1 MRKYKFDFGS
11 LISGVD
17 KNTVGLK
24 DLVKL
29 IDGLS
34 INMLAGDYKE
44 VPFSNKATTYL
55 YSGVV
60 TIGDITIPAGDI
72 ANAFENARTLDQTV
86 AANFLYLKYL
96 MLASN
101 FFGLNIRYFNYSW
114 HLKYLP
120 HRHPTGLYILHKALH
135 T

>member
-1 MRKYKFDFGS
+1 MRKYKFDFDS

-44 VPFSNKATTYL
+44 LPFSSKATTYL
-55 YSGVV
+55 YSGGV
-60 TIGDITIPAGDI
+60 TIGDISISAGDI

-86 AANFLYLKYL
+86 AANFLCLKYL
-96 MLASN
+96 MLVSKLLISTS
-101 FFGLNIRYFNYSW
+101 GILNVVDINIE
-114 HLKYLP
+114 LM
-120 HRHPTGLYILHKALH
+120 I
-135 T
+135 

>member
-44 VPFSNKATTYL
+44 LPFSSKA
-55 YSGVV
+55 
-60 TIGDITIPAGDI
+60 IT
-72 ANAFENARTLDQTV
+72 
-86 AANFLYLKYL
+86 
-96 MLASN
+96 
-101 FFGLNIRYFNYSW
+101 
-114 HLKYLP
+114 
-120 HRHPTGLYILHKALH
+120 
-135 T
+135 

>member
-44 VPFSNKATTYL
+44 LPFSSKATTYL

-60 TIGDITIPAGDI
+60 TIGDISISAGDI
-72 ANAFENARTLDQTV
+72 ANAFERSRTLDQTV
-86 AANFLYLKYL
+86 AVKFRAMKN
-96 MLASN
+96 
-101 FFGLNIRYFNYSW
+101 
-114 HLKYLP
+114 
-120 HRHPTGLYILHKALH
+120 T
-135 T
+135 

>member
-44 VPFSNKATTYL
+44 LPFSSKATTYL
-55 YSGVV
+55 YSGRV
-60 TIGDITIPAGDI
+60 TIGDISISAGDI
-72 ANAFENARTLDQTV
+72 ANAFERSRTLDQTV
-86 AANFLYLKYL
+86 AAKFRTMKN
-96 MLASN
+96 A
-101 FFGLNIRYFNYSW
+101 
-114 HLKYLP
+114 
-120 HRHPTGLYILHKALH
+120 
-135 T
+135 